1 MAQTRMMVAILRQTS
16 GKSGGRSG
24 GSDGGTRRF
33 RVTVE
38 PHLGVVAVM
47 LELGDSESTSTSV
60 GSDAGTRGLRKHI

>member
-1 MAQTRMMVAILRQTS
+1 MMVAILRQTS
-16 GKSGGRSG
+16 GKSGATSRSG